1 MGIRIGLR
9 CAHLI
14 HTHGGQRNM
23 LGHLFGA
30 REIWGLG
37 NSEQSVLNK
46 AVGSLSVRCDEVI
59 VEV

>member
-9 CAHLI
+9 WPIRI
-14 HTHGGQRNM
+14 HIYQMAG
-23 LGHLFGA
+23 
-30 REIWGLG
+30 RETCWGIYLGLG

-46 AVGSLSVRCDEVI
+46 AVGRLSVRCDEVV

>member
-9 CAHLI
+9 WPIRI
-14 HTHGGQRNM
+14 HIYQMAG
-23 LGHLFGA
+23 
-30 REIWGLG
+30 RETCWGIYFGLG

-46 AVGSLSVRCDEVI
+46 AVGRLSVRCDEVV